1 MERLL
6 ARERRAQIETPVVMI
21 FAVVA
26 GVLVLLVVGWFLLKQ
41 QSGATNERSL
51 THLKGVTT
59 AIEVAGST
67 LNAEQNITLIDEL
80 RFECED
86 SQLQAWYGKSDTREV
101 SGVIVFGQSSIRGVA
116 TLRSASIGSAFRIG
130 NAVYVTAPRGELTS
144 IINRSSTEELGAG
157 TVRIN
162 DDEYPYFSPAL
173 LQGARVSGSAELYAC
188 GLTQTLKHYRFVN
201 RVQWERTRALMEE
214 YLDAGSTCAYLYDET
229 PFTDIES
236 ALSANGKTKEA
247 SQDASPAQFTLIDA
261 EAIVGAERQI
271 EQMNSNLIR
280 ASCVTV
286 S

>member
-41 QSGATNERSL
+41 QSGVTNERSL
-51 THLKGVTT
+51 THLKGVTV
-59 AIEVAGST
+59 AIEAAGST

-86 SQLQAWYGKSDTREV
+86 SQLQAWYGKSDTRTV
-101 SGVIVFGQSSIRGVA
+101 PGVIVFGQNSIRGVA
-116 TLRSASIGSAFRIG
+116 TIRSASIGSAFRIG
-130 NAVYVTAPRGELTS
+130 NAVYVTAPRGELTNS
-144 IINRSSTEELGAG
+144 IDTPSREQLGAG
-157 TVRIN
+157 IARIN
-162 DDEYPYFSPAL
+162 GEEYPYFSPAL
-173 LQGARVSGSAELYAC
+173 LQGARVSGSADLYAC

-201 RVQWERTRALMEE
+201 RIQWERMRALMEE
-214 YLDAGSTCAYLYDET
+214 YIDTDSTCAYIYDET
-229 PFTDIES
+229 PFVSIEN
-236 ALSANGKTKEA
+236 ALSMQPNVETKDA
-247 SQDASPAQFTLIDA
+247 SQFSLGDA